1 MADYLL
7 PHDEILSISDQREIF
22 SIRNRMILIPANF
35 SSHTIEYKCECGEKE
50 NMRHIYVCTYWNRTN
65 ESDDYEWIFTDN
77 VKQQIKVYNRFSLN
91 MQKRD
96 SFTNEIEEN
105 GKIEDIT
112 THVIPYCDP
121 LFSVLVNSNGNKT

>member
-1 MADYLL
+1 
-7 PHDEILSISDQREIF
+7 
-22 SIRNRMILIPANF
+22 
-35 SSHTIEYKCECGEKE
+35 
-50 NMRHIYVCTYWNRTN
+50 MRHIYVCTYWNRTN

-96 SFTNEIEEN
+96 SFKNEIEEN

-112 THVIPYCDP
+112 THVIPYRDP
-121 LFSVLVNSNGNKT
+121 LFSVLVNSNGNKTELKLIDILGVFQ